1 MPKVNTKIYY
11 NNTNGEILLVLNQN
25 EGPFVQESSFE
36 KDIVTFDALK
46 GINRNVISVLKLA
59 WDQYKEDF
67 ITQQAVKVVAGE
79 IKWQPFNPAPSQPPD
94 KPFSERLKD
103 MERKNQMLQLQNQA
117 QTTQYQFLED
127 VVTELIL
134 TTMP

>member
-36 KDIVTFDALK
+36 KDLLTFDVLK
-46 GINRNVISVLKLA
+46 GISRNVISVLKLA
-59 WDQYKEDF
+59 WDQHKEDF
-67 ITQQAVKVVAGE
+67 MTQQAVKVVGGE

-94 KPFSERLKD
+94 KPFSEKLADAEKELARQREVNIMMNNDISELVNYL
-103 MERKNQMLQLQNQA
+103 MEAGVL
-117 QTTQYQFLED
+117 
-127 VVTELIL
+127 
-134 TTMP
+134 